1 MNLSEPEDKIII
13 KNIDTNIVLIVI
25 DDVHLEGRP
34 TEMQDDFSKVLKDK
48 IDSLKNMNITVIL
61 ICAGDIGEADFGF
74 RWAAQFD
81 CQTIY
86 VCGNHEFWGHDYY
99 DVIDELTRLS
109 LKKEFE
115 HVHFLHNN
123 TIEIAGIRFIGSTL
137 WTDLGLSWP
146 WINKNQVLK
155 YFLSMA
161 DFRRIDAKKFYDT
174 EENIEKLKNLL
185 LQNGIEHKKIEDL
198 IENKKFNPLLQISEN
213 RKAVKYIEKT
223 LKEDFEGKTIVVSHH
238 LPLPDFWMKKMD
250 MKQDVLSAENI
261 NNEQVYT
268 LYTNGKMTPDK
279 DILMMGFYVNHLY
292 HLFEQKYSPDIWVHG
307 HFHQEVNDYI
317 GKTRIVSS
325 PVGYLKQSK
334 EIIFREINHHAHKR
348 YMFKY
353 IKAEIEKF
361 KWNEEIIDNL
371 RDLEKMILQF
381 EPSIGIGLMT
391 ASDFRS
397 IVHLYKNNH
406 EQNAKKLKNKIGI
419 LFGVI
424 LQNIDVDVPYSKD
437 YYINN
442 VVIGFDKWMLKN
454 SVKGKFPES
463 LNFQVHETSFMSEEK
478 FRMFHKNSSQYSHYK
493 EWIRECQ
500 KIQIQIS
507 QYKRALL
514 EFVDFLQIKYT
525 KNN

>member
-1 MNLSEPEDKIII
+1 MQIDNNEELKIQ
-13 KNIDTNIVLIVI
+13 KIDHHTVLII
-25 DDVHLEGRP
+25 LDDVHLEGRP
-34 TEMQDDFSKVLKDK
+34 SEMQDSFFQTLKEK
-48 IDSLKNMNITVIL
+48 IDSFKNMNIQVIL

-74 RWAAQFD
+74 RWAAQFN

-99 DVIDELTRLS
+99 EVIEELTQLS
-109 LKKEFE
+109 IKPEFE

-123 TIEIAGIRFIGSTL
+123 SVEVYGIRFIGATL

-161 DFRRIDAKKFYDT
+161 DFKRINANKFYDSQ
-174 EENIEKLKNLL
+174 ENIEKLKNLL
-185 LQNGIEHKKIEDL
+185 IQNGIDSKKIDDV
-198 IENKKFNPLLQISEN
+198 IEHKKFNPLLQISEN
-213 RKAVKYIEKT
+213 RKSVKYIEKT
-223 LKEDFEGKTIVVSHH
+223 LKEDFDGKTIVVSHH
-238 LPLPDFWMKKMD
+238 LPLPDFWIKKLGMPKD
-250 MKQDVLSAENI
+250 ILNAENI
-261 NNEQVYT
+261 NNENTYT
-268 LYTNGKMTPDK
+268 LYTTGKMTPEK

-292 HLFEQKYSPDIWVHG
+292 HLFEQKFSPSIWIHG

-317 GKTRIVSS
+317 GRTRIVSS

-334 EIIFREINHHAHKR
+334 EIIFKEINQNAYKR

-361 KWNEEIIDNL
+361 KWNEEIIDTL

-391 ASDFRS
+391 ATDFKS
-397 IVHLYKNNH
+397 IVTLYKKSH
-406 EQNAKKLKNKIGI
+406 EDNLKNLKNKIGI
-419 LFGVI
+419 LFGII
-424 LQNIDVDVPYSKD
+424 LQNIDVDVPYITD

-442 VVIGFDKWMLKN
+442 VVLGFDKWILKN
-454 SVKGKFPES
+454 SVKGKFPENIIFS
-463 LNFQVHETSFMSEEK
+463 VHETSFMSEEK
-478 FRMFHKNSSQYSHYK
+478 FKIFHKNSSQHTHYK

-514 EFVDFLQIKYT
+514 EFIDFLQLKYT
-525 KNN
+525 KNV